1 MESMVQ
7 LSHRLLS
14 TIPMTPGTD
23 SQPSAQAC
31 FERGQL
37 LRSQQRHEDAARMF
51 QQALQADPNHAP
63 SYAMLALCWM
73 REDGKKMQA
82 VEAARRA
89 VALKPEDAF
98 MRGVLALAIANS
110 AKDGQDSVL
119 QQARLAATE
128 AVQLDADSD
137 FAHTVE
143 AQIYLRLRKYPE
155 AEASARRAL
164 AIDTENTIAT
174 EVLSA
179 ALLMQRKDEDNEHLV
194 RYQLE
199 NNPEDDS
206 SHTSAGW
213 RALMRGEHREANK
226 HFLEALRLNPMN
238 EGARLGLVESY
249 RARSW
254 VYGGYLR
261 FCHAMNRFSEGTQ
274 NAIMIGGFIAYRL
287 LHSALKGI
295 SPILASALV
304 AVWLTLAFWSH
315 LARGI
320 GSFFMLFDGF
330 ARRALK
336 PVEKWE
342 GIAVGGATLVA
353 LLYLLASL
361 MTAEAGLNLVAL
373 ALFFSAIASAAA
385 FTNDHH
391 VGKYVYGAAA
401 AVAGVGAAVTLIS
414 LAVPFPKGVGEIS
427 FSAAVFTGFVIS
439 WLRPFRVLYA

>member
-1 MESMVQ
+1 
-7 LSHRLLS
+7 
-14 TIPMTPGTD
+14 MTPGTD
-23 SQPSAQAC
+23 SHPSAQAC

-37 LRSQQRHEDAARMF
+37 LRRQQRHEDAARMF

-73 REDGKKMQA
+73 REEGKKAQT

-89 VALKPEDAF
+89 VALEPEDSF

-110 AKDGQDSVL
+110 AKDGQDHIL
-119 QQARLAATE
+119 QQARLEATE
-128 AVQLDADSD
+128 AVKLDPDDD
-137 FAHTVE
+137 FVHTVE

-164 AIDTENTIAT
+164 ALDTENAVAT

-179 ALLMQRKDEDNEHLV
+179 ALLMQHKDADNEHLV

-213 RALMRGEHREANK
+213 RALMQGNHREANK
-226 HFLEALRLNPMN
+226 HFLEALRLNAMN

-261 FCHAMNRFSEGTQ
+261 FAHAMNRFTEGTQ
-274 NAIMIGGFIAYRL
+274 TAIMIGGYLAYR
-287 LHSALKGI
+287 ALYSTLKSV
-295 SPILASALV
+295 SPGLAWTVVAL
-304 AVWLTLAFWSH
+304 WLTLVFWSH
-315 LARGI
+315 LARGF
-320 GSFFMLFDGF
+320 GSFFMLFDVF

-336 PVEKWE
+336 PLEKWE
-342 GIAVGGATLVA
+342 GIAVGGVTLAA
-353 LLYLLASL
+353 LLWLLA
-361 MTAEAGLNLVAL
+361 TFAVPEQGLNLVAL
-373 ALFFSAIASAAA
+373 SLFASAVVSAAA

-391 VGKYVYGAAA
+391 VGKYVYAGAASIA
-401 AVAGVGAAVTLIS
+401 GLGALLTLAQLFVPFAIPGQGEVFLLSMILAVAV
-414 LAVPFPKGVGEIS
+414 
-427 FSAAVFTGFVIS
+427 S

>member
-1 MESMVQ
+1 MVQ
-7 LSHRLLS
+7 VSHRLLS
-14 TIPMTPGTD
+14 TFFLMTPGTD

-37 LRSQQRHEDAARMF
+37 LRRQQRHEDAARMF

-89 VALKPEDAF
+89 VTLEPEDAF

-128 AVQLDADSD
+128 AVRLDPDSD

-164 AIDTENTIAT
+164 AIDTENTTAT

-179 ALLMQRKDEDNEHLV
+179 ALLLQRKDEDHDHLV

-213 RALMRGEHREANK
+213 RALMKGQHREANK

-261 FCHAMNRFSEGTQ
+261 FSHAMNRFSEGKQ
-274 NAIMIGGFIAYRL
+274 NAIMIGGLVAFQL
-287 LHSALKGI
+287 LRRALQGI
-295 SPILASALV
+295 SPFLASALV
-304 AVWLTLAFWSH
+304 AVWLTLVFWSH
-315 LARGI
+315 LARGV

-342 GIAVGGATLVA
+342 GIAVGGATLTA
-353 LLYLLASL
+353 LLYLLGSWATS
-361 MTAEAGLNLVAL
+361 EAGLSMVAL

-391 VGKYVYGAAA
+391 VGKYVYGVAAGI
-401 AVAGVGAAVTLIS
+401 AGVGAVVTLFS
-414 LAVPFPKGVGEIS
+414 LVLPFPQGVGEMS
-427 FSAAVFTGFVIS
+427 STVAVLIGFVIS
-439 WLRPFRVLYA
+439 WLRPFRVMYA

>member
-1 MESMVQ
+1 
-7 LSHRLLS
+7 
-14 TIPMTPGTD
+14 
-23 SQPSAQAC
+23 
-31 FERGQL
+31 
-37 LRSQQRHEDAARMF
+37 MF

-73 REDGKKMQA
+73 REDGKKAQA
-82 VEAARRA
+82 VDAARRG
-89 VALKPEDAF
+89 VGLEPEDPF
-98 MRGVLALAIANS
+98 MRGVLALSLANS
-110 AKDGQDSVL
+110 AKEGQESVM

-128 AVQLDADSD
+128 AVRLDPDSD

-164 AIDTENTIAT
+164 AIDTDNTVAT

-179 ALLMQRKDEDNEHLV
+179 SLLMQHKDEDNEHLV

-213 RALMRGEHREANK
+213 RALMKGDHREANK

-238 EGARLGLVESY
+238 EGARLGLVESF

-261 FCHAMNRFSEGTQ
+261 FCHAMSRFSEGAQ
-274 NAIMIGGFIAYRL
+274 MGIVLGGFLAYKL
-287 LHSALKGI
+287 LHGALKSV
-295 SPILASALV
+295 SPFWASVLV
-304 AVWLTLAFWSH
+304 AVWLTLALWSH
-315 LARGI
+315 LARGF
-320 GSFFMLFDGF
+320 GSFFMLFDKF

-336 PVEKWE
+336 PLEKWE
-342 GIAVGGATLVA
+342 GLAVGGVTLLAVVF
-353 LLYLLASL
+353 LLASMAL
-361 MTAEAGLNLVAL
+361 PGPWHLTALTF
-373 ALFFSAIASAAA
+373 FFSAIASAAA

-391 VGKYVYGAAA
+391 VGKYVYGTAA
-401 AVAGVGAAVTLIS
+401 AVAGLGALLTASQLFLPIRTDVYIVTILIGVAV
-414 LAVPFPKGVGEIS
+414 
-427 FSAAVFTGFVIS
+427 S
-439 WLRPFRVLYA
+439 WMRPFRVLYA